1 MDVFLKLIAN
11 VLIVFVIAFQVV
23 KQLDALA
30 MLEDTDNSTYNI
42 NILGQQSLYLS
53 STPPPPIRKECSH
66 CSVRKSV
73 WRFQMQVNLSIQ
85 NLVKV
90 GFLLVTDCEQ

>member
-53 STPPPPIRKECSH
+53 STPPPTPH
-66 CSVRKSV
+66 
-73 WRFQMQVNLSIQ
+73 
-85 NLVKV
+85 
-90 GFLLVTDCEQ
+90 